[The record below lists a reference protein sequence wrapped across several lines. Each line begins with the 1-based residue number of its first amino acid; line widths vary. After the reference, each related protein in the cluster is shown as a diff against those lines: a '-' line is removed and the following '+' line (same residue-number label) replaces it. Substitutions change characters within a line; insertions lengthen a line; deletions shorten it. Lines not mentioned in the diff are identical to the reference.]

1 MYCLHLNHHFYPAPA
16 SFKPM
21 FDRYCQS
28 IGAIAI
34 DQKLPKTIFVGT
46 GESNMR
52 NSVSIGDGLYKSTD
66 AGDNWLKIGLDSTE
80 HISKIVIDPSN
91 SNTIYVAAP
100 GPLWSNSPHR
110 GLYKSTDG
118 GKTWDKVLY
127 INETAGCADVSVDP
141 SNPQIVY
148 ATTWEFRRTPY
159 SFNSGGEGSG
169 IHKSLDG
176 GKTWKE
182 LNKGLPAKPFGR
194 VALALAPSA
203 PANLLAIV
211 ESAETGLY
219 ISADGGENWKQQSA
233 TMNVVSRPFYFSTL
247 VVDPKDPKRVYRP
260 AFIFSYSSDGGYS
273 FADAS
278 GDGGWVHS
286 DHHALWINPNNTSQ
300 MYLGTD
306 GGVYMSNDRGATW
319 IFLQNLPVG
328 QFYHVAVDNTSPYKI
343 YGGLQDNGSWV
354 APSAKPGGVGNGDWK
369 AIYGGDGFWVLP
381 DPLKPGIAYAEYQGG
396 NMARI
401 DLSTLKSVTIKPQ
414 QGAREEK
421 LRWNWNTPI
430 HSGTKNGG
438 NLYCG
443 SQYLFKSTDS
453 GNVFVYNF
461 ICGLCFC

>member
-1 MYCLHLNHHFYPAPA
+1 MKKIFCTATALFTLFNIQAQTKVSSATFGTMEARWLGPGTMSGRITAIDGVNEDAKTIYVGTAGGGVWKTTNAGA

-34 DQKLPKTIFVGT
+34 DQKLQKTIFVGT

-66 AGDNWLKIGLDSTE
+66 AGDNWMKIGLDSTE

-118 GKTWDKVLY
+118 GKTWDKILY
-127 INETAGCADVSVDP
+127 INEKAGCADVSVDP

-182 LNKGLPAKPFGR
+182 LNKGLPVKPFGR

-260 AFIFSYSSDGGYS
+260 AFIFL
-273 FADAS
+273 FQVMA
-278 GDGGWVHS
+278 VI
-286 DHHALWINPNNTSQ
+286 L
-300 MYLGTD
+300 
-306 GGVYMSNDRGATW
+306 
-319 IFLQNLPVG
+319 LPM
-328 QFYHVAVDNTSPYKI
+328 QAAMVA
-343 YGGLQDNGSWV
+343 GST
-354 APSAKPGGVGNGDWK
+354 
-369 AIYGGDGFWVLP
+369 AIIMLCGSIHPTLHKCIWVL
-381 DPLKPGIAYAEYQGG
+381 
-396 NMARI
+396 MAVCI
-401 DLSTLKSVTIKPQ
+401 
-414 QGAREEK
+414 
-421 LRWNWNTPI
+421 
-430 HSGTKNGG
+430 
-438 NLYCG
+438 
-443 SQYLFKSTDS
+443 
-453 GNVFVYNF
+453 
-461 ICGLCFC
+461 